1 MSLKKNFKKER
12 KKGKRAVVAATQVV
26 TRMIM
31 IRMHNLL
38 LHLSDC
44 DERPTLNVPYVLCT
58 ILLKRKNLICLL
70 LQDRLG

>member
-1 MSLKKNFKKER
+1 MSLKKFKKKER

-44 DERPTLNVPYVLCT
+44 DERPTLNVP
-58 ILLKRKNLICLL
+58 
-70 LQDRLG
+70 